1 MAEVK
6 RKQMWSEH
14 TGNPVCVIE
23 DDTLQN
29 GFYYNKDT
37 GIFEGSVTDCIGDE
51 TRVFSCLGKN
61 ADKYIEPKQINIS
74 NKEFLI
80 SANIIAHESGTEGEE
95 CICIAFTTRN
105 RSRKV
110 RKSIYHL
117 LMSGYSSV
125 PNNEKK
131 EMKLDTQDKK
141 SLDARVGVIA
151 ALLDGKDP
159 TNGAEFWDG
168 TDFLAWGTG
177 IKEYNRVS
185 HAKFRQYGIIFI
197 KKEIYT
203 KYLTNNI
210 KRYPNG
216 KITYSSYIYSLPHI
230 IFDDPKNWKSGDFSY
245 KTNAIHPSTNK
256 PITENLIATTSVGNT
271 IFWRVER

>member
-1 MAEVK
+1 MAEVE

-141 SLDARVGVIA
+141 SLDARVGLIA

-168 TDFLAWGTG
+168 TDFLAWGNKHNKF
-177 IKEYNRVS
+177 KEYTKIKFSKDLYSKYLNNQGKQKTSYNGRVYEIP
-185 HAKFRQYGIIFI
+185 HKIFLDKKYWRNDVFEYSTSI
-197 KKEIYT
+197 KKPPAEGELIGS
-203 KYLTNNI
+203 KVS
-210 KRYPNG
+210 G
-216 KITYSSYIYSLPHI
+216 K
-230 IFDDPKNWKSGDFSY
+230 
-245 KTNAIHPSTNK
+245 
-256 PITENLIATTSVGNT
+256 T
-271 IFWRVER
+271 IFWMIKR

>member
-141 SLDARVGVIA
+141 SLDARVGLIA

-168 TDFLAWGTG
+168 TDFLAWGNKHNKF
-177 IKEYNRVS
+177 KEYTKIKFSKDLYSKYLNNQGKQKTSYNGRVYEIP
-185 HAKFRQYGIIFI
+185 HKIFLDKKYWRNDVFEYSTSI
-197 KKEIYT
+197 KKPPAEGELIGS
-203 KYLTNNI
+203 KVS
-210 KRYPNG
+210 G
-216 KITYSSYIYSLPHI
+216 K
-230 IFDDPKNWKSGDFSY
+230 
-245 KTNAIHPSTNK
+245 
-256 PITENLIATTSVGNT
+256 T
-271 IFWRVER
+271 IFWMIKR